1 MVFGVF
7 RLGAIVEQVPEC
19 PNPSREIRFGA
30 TSGQPRRRIIDDPST
45 VLEKA
50 WISLKSGTE
59 QHPRCVLN
67 EKTNGRSS
75 LLFSR
80 GWSTK
85 SPFAADLY
93 RPWFVRLDS

>member
-30 TSGQPRRRIIDDPST
+30 TSGQPK
-45 VLEKA
+45 V
-50 WISLKSGTE
+50 SLKSGTE
-59 QHPRCVLN
+59 QHPRCVPN
-67 EKTNGRSS
+67 QWYFRSS

>member
-1 MVFGVF
+1 MVSGVF

-50 WISLKSGTE
+50 WISLKSGTG
-59 QHPRCVLN
+59 QHPRCVPN
-67 EKTNGRSS
+67 EKTNGRD
-75 LLFSR
+75 FVA
-80 GWSTK
+80 STK